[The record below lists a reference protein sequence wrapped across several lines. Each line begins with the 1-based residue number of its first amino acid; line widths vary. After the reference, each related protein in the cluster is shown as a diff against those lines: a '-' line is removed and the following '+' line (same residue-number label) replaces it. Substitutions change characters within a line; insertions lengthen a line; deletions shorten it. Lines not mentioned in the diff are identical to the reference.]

1 MKAKL
6 RSPLVYIPL
15 ILGGVLWG
23 ILTHS
28 GFGLATAQ
36 VPSPPPVTGTRPG
49 VDVVADCR
57 KTLENHG
64 SLEVE
69 LSQVVSIYG
78 QQLNGK
84 GEYLQQGQGGQKTR
98 LVLNFSGGD
107 QNASF
112 RQIND
117 GRFVYTKSES
127 PQARYLSQVDLL
139 KAERELG
146 FRPIACSPSNI
157 EGMTVGA
164 GLLALLK
171 MLESDFEFTQANL
184 VDAGG
189 QSTWQVEGRWKQ
201 ESLAAYFELP
211 KNAWSNIK
219 HLEMLPEYIPT
230 HVQLEVGLDPQ
241 LPYFPYQVTF
251 LRIEVSDRGRI
262 LTPLSTME
270 ISGIRQG
277 TTTDADFEF
286 VPGEDAV
293 VDKTADFVR
302 RIKNRQGK

>member
-15 ILGGVLWG
+15 LLGGLLWA
-23 ILTHS
+23 TSTYS

-36 VPSPPPVTGTRPG
+36 VTSPPPVADTRPG
-49 VDVVADCR
+49 AEVVAECR
-57 KTLENHG
+57 KTLENH
-64 SLEVE
+64 SSIEVE

-84 GEYLQQGQGGQKTR
+84 GEYLQQGQGGTKTR
-98 LVLNFSGGD
+98 LVLNFSGGG

-117 GRFVYTKSES
+117 GRFVYTKVES
-127 PQARYLSQVDLL
+127 PQTRYLSQVDLL

-146 FRPIACSPSNI
+146 FRPIACSPSDI
-157 EGMTVGA
+157 DGMTVGA
-164 GLLALLK
+164 GLLALLR
-171 MLESDFEFTQANL
+171 MLEQDFEFIDADL
-184 VDAGG
+184 VEVGG
-189 QSTWQVEGRWKQ
+189 QQVWQVEGRWTQ
-201 ESLAAYFELP
+201 ESLTTYFDLP
-211 KNAWSNIK
+211 KDAWSNIK

-230 HVQLEVGLDPQ
+230 HVQLEVGVDPQ

-251 LRIEVSDRGRI
+251 LRIEASDRGRI
-262 LTPLSTME
+262 LTPLSNME
-270 ISGIRQG
+270 INGIRQG

-286 VPGEDAV
+286 VPGEDEV
-293 VDKTADFVR
+293 VDKTREFVR
-302 RIKNRQGK
+302 QRENRLSK

>member
-15 ILGGVLWG
+15 LLGCVLWG
-23 ILTHS
+23 MLTHF
-28 GFGLATAQ
+28 GFELATAQ
-36 VPSPPPVTGTRPG
+36 VPSSSPVTDTRPG
-49 VDVVADCR
+49 AEVVQECL
-57 KTLENHG
+57 KTLENHD
-64 SLEVE
+64 SIEVV

-78 QQLNGK
+78 QQLNGT
-84 GEYLQQGQGGQKTR
+84 GEYLQQGQGGKKTR
-98 LVLNFSGGD
+98 LVLNFWSGE

-117 GRFVYTKSES
+117 GRFVYTKVES
-127 PQARYLSQVDLL
+127 PQTRYLTQVDLL

-146 FRPIACSPSNI
+146 FRPIVCSPSDM

-164 GLLALLK
+164 GLLALLR
-171 MLESDFEFTQANL
+171 MLDRDFEFTQANL
-184 VDAGG
+184 VEAGG
-189 QSTWQVEGRWKQ
+189 QHVWKVEGRWKQ
-201 ESLAAYFELP
+201 ESLATYFDLP
-211 KNAWSNIK
+211 DNSWSNIK
-219 HLEMLPEYIPT
+219 HLERLPEYIPS
-230 HVQLEVGLDPQ
+230 HVQLEVGVDPQ

-251 LRIEVSDRGRI
+251 LRVEVSDRGRI
-262 LTPLSTME
+262 LTPLSNME

-293 VDKTADFVR
+293 VDKTAAFIKP
-302 RIKNRQGK
+302 IKNRLGK